1 MLIGKKNPIGLDI
14 GSSYLKVAQVNETKG
29 GYELGLFDLAPL
41 APDIIS
47 DGMIT
52 DKASLTGAIKELL
65 KKAGVRGG
73 DAVLGISGHSSVVVK
88 RISMPMMTEEELSI
102 SIKYE
107 AEQYI
112 PFDINDVKMDFQILG
127 PKRDEEGQMDVVL
140 VAVKNNVISDYVE
153 VATKSGLKPAVIDV
167 DAFALSN
174 MYEVNYDVLDVRRV
188 ALVNVGAND
197 INITVLGDG
206 APLFTRDSPMGS
218 SQHTVALEKAFD
230 LSRDDAEKVKRG
242 EDLGSL
248 SEEKVDAVM
257 RNASDEL
264 YAEIYRS
271 FEYFKSSVSDV
282 EIDEIVVSGGAA
294 LIKGFADLMAE
305 RLRIPVKVADPFR
318 RIAVPEKLDAGFIR
332 QVAPIAAVAVG
343 LALRREGD
351 R

>member
-1 MLIGKKNPIGLDI
+1 MLIGKKTPIGLDI
-14 GSSYLKVAQVNETKG
+14 GSSYLKIAQVNETKG
-29 GYELGLFDLAPL
+29 AYELGLFDLIPL
-41 APDIIS
+41 PPDIIS
-47 DGMIT
+47 DGLIS
-52 DKASLTGAIKELL
+52 DKTSLVEAIKELL
-65 KKAGVRGG
+65 RKSGVRGG

-88 RISMPMMTEEELSI
+88 RISMPMMTEDELGV

-127 PKRDEEGQMDVVL
+127 PKKDEEGQMDVVL
-140 VAVKNNVISDYVE
+140 VAVKNNVMDDYIE
-153 VATKSGLKPAVIDV
+153 VATKSGLKPVVIDV
-167 DAFALSN
+167 DAFALCN
-174 MYEVNYDVLDVRRV
+174 MYEVNYDMLDVRRV
-188 ALVNVGAND
+188 ALVNVGASD
-197 INITVLGDG
+197 INITILGDG

-218 SQHTVALEKAFD
+218 SQHTLALEKAFD
-230 LSRDDAEKVKRG
+230 LSRDDAEKVKKG
-242 EDLGSL
+242 ESLGSL
-248 SEEKVDAVM
+248 SAEKVETVM

-318 RIAVPEKLDAGFIR
+318 RIAVPEKLDAGLIR

>member
-1 MLIGKKNPIGLDI
+1 MLIGKKTPIGLDI
-14 GSSYLKVAQVNETKG
+14 GSSYLKIAQVNETKG
-29 GYELGLFDLAPL
+29 AYELGLFDLTPL
-41 APDIIS
+41 PPDIIS
-47 DGMIT
+47 DGLIA
-52 DKASLTGAIKELL
+52 DKTSLVEAIRELL
-65 KKAGVRGG
+65 RKSGVRGG

-88 RISMPMMTEEELSI
+88 RISMPMMTEDELGV

-127 PKRDEEGQMDVVL
+127 PKKDEEGQMDVVL
-140 VAVKNNVISDYVE
+140 VAVKNNVMDDYIE
-153 VATKSGLKPAVIDV
+153 VATKSGLKPVVIDV
-167 DAFALSN
+167 DAFALCN
-174 MYEVNYDVLDVRRV
+174 MYEVNYDILDVRRV
-188 ALVNVGAND
+188 ALVNVGASD
-197 INITVLGDG
+197 INITILGDG

-218 SQHTVALEKAFD
+218 SQHTLALEKAFD
-230 LSRDDAEKVKRG
+230 LSREDAEKVKKG
-242 EDLGSL
+242 ESLGSL
-248 SEEKVDAVM
+248 SAEKVETVM

-318 RIAVPEKLDAGFIR
+318 RIAVPEKLDAGLIS